1 MPKIVQI
8 QLEPEKAFN
17 DVSIANHLRSSGVS
31 FAHFKIRKRSIDARG
46 GKVRYQLA
54 IECFSKEEILQDDV
68 FEIQAQSVQNKP
80 AIIIVGAGPAG
91 YFAALEA
98 IHLGYKPIVLERGKK
113 VRERRRDLAQ
123 HTKNHIV
130 NTESNYCYGE
140 GGAGT
145 YSDGKLYTRSDKRG
159 DVGKV
164 LDLFCFFGADDDIR
178 INARPHIGTNKL
190 PSIME
195 AMRQFIEENGG
206 EIHFEKRVVDFIIEF
221 DSIKGVKTADGTVF
235 KENAVILATGHSA
248 DDMYRL
254 LRDKGIYLERKPFA
268 LGVRAEHPQS
278 LIDSI
283 QYKRK
288 ERGEYLPP
296 AYYSLVTQIGNKGVY
311 SFCMCPG
318 GIIAPCSTEPG
329 TIVTNGWSPS
339 KRNNPFANSG
349 IVTEI
354 TLEDANGFE
363 EYEGDPLALLHF
375 RRAIEEKACQVA
387 GSTQT
392 APAQKL
398 TDFIKAKLSS
408 ILPDCS
414 YTPGVLSSNL
424 HEVLPPQI
432 SKRMALGFSDF
443 GKKMKGYVTEEA
455 ILVAPES
462 RTSSPVRIPRNK
474 ETYMH
479 PQISGLFPCAEG
491 AGYAGGIVSAAIDG
505 AKCIQAAI
513 AYLKQGE
520 HASN

>member
-1 MPKIVQI
+1 MSKIIQL
-8 QLEPEKAFN
+8 QLEPEKAF
-17 DVSIANHLRSSGVS
+17 DSDLIAEALRRSGVKLS
-31 FAHFKIRKRSIDARG
+31 TFVVRKRSIDARG

-54 IECFSKEEILQDDV
+54 IECFDKGE
-68 FEIQAQSVQNKP
+68 QAIESRYEPIQNKVDQQD

-91 YFAALEA
+91 YFAAIEA
-98 IHLGYKPIVLERGKK
+98 IALGFKPIVIERGKK

-123 HTKNHIV
+123 LTKNHIIDID
-130 NTESNYCYGE
+130 SNYCFGE

-164 LDLFCFFGADDDIR
+164 LDIFCFFGADDDIR

-190 PSIME
+190 PGIME
-195 AMRQFIEENGG
+195 AMREFIEVNGG
-206 EIHFEKRVVDFIIEF
+206 EIHFEKRVNDFLLEDDKIV
-221 DSIKGVKTADGTVF
+221 GVKTADGLTF
-235 KENAVILATGHSA
+235 KEKAVVLATGHSA
-248 DDMYRL
+248 DDIYRL
-254 LRDKGIYLERKPFA
+254 LRDKQIYLEMKPFA

-296 AYYSLVTQIGNKGVY
+296 AYYSLVSQIGNKGVY

-339 KRNNPFANSG
+339 KRNNPYANSG

-354 TLEDANGFE
+354 TLEEAKGFE
-363 EYEGDPLALLHF
+363 EYEGDPLALLHY
-375 RRAIEEKACQVA
+375 RRAVEERACEIA
-387 GSTQT
+387 GSTQA

-398 TDFIKAKLSS
+398 VDFIRGKTSNS
-408 ILPDCS
+408 LPVCS
-414 YTPGVLSSNL
+414 YTPGVVSSNL
-424 HEVLPPQI
+424 YEVLPKEI
-432 SKRMALGFSDF
+432 ATRMALGFSDF
-443 GKKMKGYVTEEA
+443 GKKMKGYVSEEA

-462 RTSSPVRIPRNK
+462 RTSSPVRIPRDVD
-474 ETYMH
+474 TFMH
-479 PQISGLFPCAEG
+479 PQIKGLFPCAEG

-505 AKCIQAAI
+505 AKCTQAAI
-513 AYLKQGE
+513 AYLQKKI
-520 HASN
+520 